1 MSSQVQKLGEKC
13 VALELKAVCSH
24 RQGCC
29 FCSVMDR
36 ISRACISYF
45 STPSRFDCVL
55 RTDQNR
61 VVTHISFSSAVQHAG
76 VRYALFTAYYAHVLI
91 DAVYQACSDIAI
103 VILWWI
109 PKAFKGKGQTLDQ
122 SCALSASL
130 VVCAPR
136 GGV

>member
-1 MSSQVQKLGEKC
+1 MSSQVQQLGEKC
-13 VALELKAVCSH
+13 VALELKAVCVN

-36 ISRACISYF
+36 ISKSSRSYF
-45 STPSRFDCVL
+45 STPSRSDCVH

-76 VRYALFTAYYAHVLI
+76 VRYALFTAYYAQVLL
-91 DAVYQACSDIAI
+91 DAVYQVCSDIAI

-109 PKAFKGKGQTLDQ
+109 PKAFKGKGQTLKQ

-130 VVCAPR
+130 MVCTPR